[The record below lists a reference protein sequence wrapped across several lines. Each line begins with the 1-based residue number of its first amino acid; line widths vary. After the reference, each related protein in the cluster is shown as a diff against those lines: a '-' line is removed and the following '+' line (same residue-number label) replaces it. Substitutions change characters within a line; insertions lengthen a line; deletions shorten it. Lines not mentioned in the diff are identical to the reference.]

1 MLTVQMYKQRATTKG
16 SKEDIGNQMQG
27 ADPMLQGVH
36 GESVSVMLDAATFLT
51 LKKSKGKIL
60 WKHLNTNS
68 NKKTP
73 KLNKQQQQQ
82 HRNTDSVNE
91 KSV

>member
-1 MLTVQMYKQRATTKG
+1 MLPLRDQ
-16 SKEDIGNQMQG
+16 EDIGNQMQG

-60 WKHLNTNS
+60 WKHLNTNN

>member
-1 MLTVQMYKQRATTKG
+1 MYKQRATTKG
-16 SKEDIGNQMQG
+16 SKEDIGNQIQG

-60 WKHLNTNS
+60 WKHLNTNNN

-73 KLNKQQQQQ
+73 KLNRQQQQ
-82 HRNTDSVNE
+82 RNTDSVNE